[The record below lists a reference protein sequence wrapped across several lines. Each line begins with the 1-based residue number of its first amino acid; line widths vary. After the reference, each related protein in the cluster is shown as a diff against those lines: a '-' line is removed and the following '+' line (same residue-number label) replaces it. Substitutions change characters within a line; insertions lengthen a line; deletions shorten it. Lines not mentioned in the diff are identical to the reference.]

1 MLGFHS
7 KDRIG
12 CGESPTKGEGSSADR
27 PEKLLV
33 ERGEVWFVDV
43 KLGGRRWS
51 GPGWPFGPDRVLVC
65 TGPVVFNLGLSKR
78 RIIEEFLAGHRDLDW
93 ATVRARRSILATM

>member
-12 CGESPTKGEGSSADR
+12 CGESPTKGGGSSADR

-51 GPGWPFGPDRVLVC
+51 GPGWPFGPDRVLVS
-65 TGPVVFNLGLSKR
+65 TGPVVFNLSLSKR
-78 RIIEEFLAGHRDLDW
+78 RIIEEFLSGHRDLDW
-93 ATVRARRSILATM
+93 AKVRARRSFPAM